1 MRIQFVKMA
10 FHYKV
15 HINQLCPVCYF
26 ENKET
31 IGKLKKKMLDVCLS
45 QLNSFYNRYE
55 VADLSRSV
63 II

>member
-1 MRIQFVKMA
+1 MRIQFIKMA

-31 IGKLKKKMLDVCLS
+31 IGKLKKNARCMS
-45 QLNSFYNRYE
+45 QS
-55 VADLSRSV
+55 A
-63 II
+63 

>member
-1 MRIQFVKMA
+1 MA

-31 IGKLKKKMLDVCLS
+31 IGKLKKNARCMS
-45 QLNSFYNRYE
+45 QS
-55 VADLSRSV
+55 A
-63 II
+63 